1 MMAMHIGIDISRI
14 ATAARTGTEH
24 YTYELLAALARID
37 QANRYTLYCNS
48 VPARLPPL
56 GPAMALR
63 PLPLPRLWTHV
74 RLSAEVLANPPDTL
88 FVPAHVLPLGT
99 PFARRTRAVVTV
111 HDLGYLHF
119 PAAHTR
125 AQRLMLRLTTA
136 WSARVAQRVIA
147 ISHATRDDL
156 VRLARVPAEKIA
168 VVHHGVRTLNEER
181 GTRNEERGTRNEERG
196 TLNEERG
203 TLNEERFGFDVAAG
217 ADAPYF
223 LYVGTVQPRK
233 NLIRLIEAFAQ
244 FSVQPPKG
252 HPAFSVNLMLAGRRG
267 WLSEGIERRAAELG
281 VAERVRF
288 LGYVPDEAL
297 PALMAGALAFV
308 FPSLYEGFGMPV
320 LEAMAAGVPVLTSNT
335 SSLPELAG
343 DAALLVDPTDTAAI
357 TAGMARLAEEP
368 ALRAELRRKG
378 LARAA
383 AFTWERCAEETLRVL
398 SFEFASSTTQN

>member
-1 MMAMHIGIDISRI
+1 MHIGIDISRI
-14 ATAARTGTEH
+14 ATATRTGTEH

-37 QANRYTLYCNS
+37 QTNQYSLYCNS

-56 GPAMALR
+56 GPAMTLR
-63 PLPLPRLWTHV
+63 PMPLPRLWTHA
-74 RLSAEVLANPPDTL
+74 RLSAELLTNPPETL

-99 PFARRTRAVVTV
+99 PLARRTRAVVTV

-136 WSARVAQRVIA
+136 WSARVAHHVLA

-156 VRLARVPAEKIA
+156 VRLAHVPAAKVT
-168 VVHHGVRTLNEER
+168 VVHHGVRTWQANLQDL
-181 GTRNEERGTRNEERG
+181 T
-196 TLNEERG
+196 
-203 TLNEERFGFDVAAG
+203 
-217 ADAPYF
+217 DANRRYF

-233 NLIRLIEAFAQ
+233 NLVRLIEAFACFCNQ
-244 FSVQPPKG
+244 ASTSGIELVLVGK
-252 HPAFSVNLMLAGRRG
+252 RG
-267 WLSEGIERRAAELG
+267 WLSEAIERRASELG

-288 LGYVPDEAL
+288 LGYVPDEEL
-297 PALMAGALAFV
+297 PALLHGALAFV

-335 SSLPELAG
+335 SSLPEIAG

-357 TAGMARLAEEP
+357 AGGLARLAGEP
-368 ALRAELRRKG
+368 ALRAELHRKG

-398 SFEFASSTTQN
+398 TGQDGTRRHEGAKARRSRM